1 MAGIGEASAI
11 LAVAQIGIS
20 LSNTLIAYV
29 GEVQDA
35 PSRIQRI
42 GNEVLTTSER
52 LKDIWELVDKN
63 HQTRIFSDEGVPSAA
78 RCAEECKKILL
89 ELKNVLGKSGWHQQ
103 SKIEGKIEI
112 DTSLFSTLRWPFLR
126 TKLEVPRAELNRIK
140 IDLTLLFSSAMALG
154 A

>member
-20 LSNTLIAYV
+20 LSNTLIAYI

-35 PSRIQRI
+35 PLRIQRI

-52 LKDIWELVDKN
+52 LKEIGELVDKN
-63 HQTRIFSDEGVPSAA
+63 HQTHIFSDEGVLSAA
-78 RCAEECKKILL
+78 RCSEECKNILL
-89 ELKNVLGKSGWHQQ
+89 ELKNVLGKSGWHQPL
-103 SKIEGKIEI
+103 KIDDKIEI

-140 IDLTLLFSSAMALG
+140 IDLMLLFSSAMVLDA
-154 A
+154 

>member
-20 LSNTLIAYV
+20 LSNTLITYF

-35 PSRIQRI
+35 PIRIQHI
-42 GNEVLTTSER
+42 GNEVLITSER
-52 LKDIWELVDKN
+52 LKDIGELVDKN
-63 HQTRIFSDEGVPSAA
+63 HQTRIFSDEGVLSAA
-78 RCAEECKKILL
+78 RCSEECKKILL

-103 SKIEGKIEI
+103 WKVEDKIEI
-112 DTSLFSTLRWPFLR
+112 DSSLFSTLRWPFLR

-140 IDLTLLFSSAMALG
+140 IDLMLLFSSAMALR

>member
-35 PSRIQRI
+35 PARIQRI

-52 LKDIWELVDKN
+52 LKEIGELVDKN
-63 HQTRIFSDEGVPSAA
+63 HQTRIFSDQGVLSAA
-78 RCAEECKKILL
+78 RCSDECKNILL
-89 ELKNVLGKSGWHQQ
+89 ELKHVLGKSGWHQH
-103 SKIEGKIEI
+103 SKIEDKIEI

-140 IDLTLLFSSAMALG
+140 IDLMLLFSSAMALG